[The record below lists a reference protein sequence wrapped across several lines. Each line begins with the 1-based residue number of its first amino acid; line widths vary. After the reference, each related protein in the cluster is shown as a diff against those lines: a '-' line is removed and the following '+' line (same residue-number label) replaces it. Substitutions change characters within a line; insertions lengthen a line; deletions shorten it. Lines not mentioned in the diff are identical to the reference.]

1 MTLGGGVESHFATD
15 VAFWVIAASTII
27 AAIAVVQ
34 LRDLFR
40 AAMFLVVCF
49 LGVAAM
55 FVLRRAEFL
64 AVVQILIY
72 VGAISVLIQ
81 FAILMTKD
89 VKRGNP
95 YNRLRLPAGIVA
107 VLFLLATSFVAVNTK
122 WNLIDDAIG
131 GSGAGELVRI
141 TGETLDAQEVAEVKA
156 EVEETY
162 ANTISKVA
170 ELLLRDYF
178 LAFEIASVLLLAS
191 VIGSLVL
198 VRER

>member
-55 FVLRRAEFL
+55 FVLLRAEFL

-72 VGAISVLIQ
+72 VGAISVLIL

-89 VKRGNP
+89 VERGNP

-131 GSGAGELVRI
+131 GFGAGELVRI

-162 ANTISKVA
+162 ANTIPKVA